1 MATRRAILGLILTS
15 TLLAG
20 ASGCRADDA
29 ECVALADHVVA
40 LATAA
45 GKPTSG
51 TAAALEQDCKRLRP
65 TRTLVQC
72 MMDAQSLDDLDAC

>member
-1 MATRRAILGLILTS
+1 MSRFPIVALSCA
-15 TLLAG
+15 LLLG

-29 ECVALADHVVA
+29 ECVALSGHVTS
-40 LATAA
+40 LASAE

-72 MMDAQSLDDLDAC
+72 MMDAQSLAELDAC

>member
-1 MATRRAILGLILTS
+1 MPRLSIVALACTV
-15 TLLAG
+15 LLG

-29 ECVALADHVVA
+29 ECVALAGHVA
-40 LATAA
+40 SLATAA

-65 TRTLVQC
+65 TRKLVQC
-72 MMDAQSLDDLDAC
+72 MMDAKSLAELDAC